1 MTRLSTK
8 ATSGSEKPM
17 LERETV
23 IELTS
28 LSKQFRGWLA
38 LNDVDLDISNRVTGL
53 LGPNGSGKS
62 TLIKHVLGLIAPTS
76 GSGTV
81 FGLDI
86 QQDRLAIRQR
96 LGYMPED
103 DCYIDGI
110 TGVEMVQMSGQF
122 FGIDRREALRRAHEI
137 LDFCGFRQERYREI
151 SGYSTGM
158 RQQIKFAAAI
168 VHNPDFLILD
178 EPTSGLDPEER
189 ERLLWRVQF
198 LNREFGMGVLL
209 STHILPDVQL
219 ICDEVAIL
227 AGGQVRSHKL
237 LSDLQTKRQ
246 WIVRIDLSQRQ
257 EMQRFEEQAR
267 HLGFDCQWDKNAE
280 AFSLMTDNTAT
291 EEISTRIWQLAD
303 TANVQIRQLFPTE
316 ESLEQIFLKTIEGT
330 TNATS

>member
-1 MTRLSTK
+1 MTKITPKTLG
-8 ATSGSEKPM
+8 GSDKPM
-17 LERETV
+17 PERHT
-23 IELTS
+23 IIQLRH

-38 LNDVDLDISNRVTGL
+38 LNNVDLDISNRVTGL

-62 TLIKHVLGLIAPTS
+62 TLIKHLLGLIAPSS
-76 GSGTV
+76 GGGT
-81 FGLDI
+81 FFDLDI
-86 QQDRLAIRQR
+86 QKDRLKIRQR
-96 LGYMPED
+96 IGYMPED

-122 FGIDRREALRRAHEI
+122 FGIGRTEALRRAHEI

-168 VHNPDFLILD
+168 VHNPEYLILD

-227 AGGQVRSHKL
+227 AGGQVRAHKML
-237 LSDLQTKRQ
+237 QELQTKRQ
-246 WIVRIDLSQRQ
+246 WMVRIDLTDAQQMEDFQRNA
-257 EMQRFEEQAR
+257 ERF
-267 HLGFDCQWDKNAE
+267 GFSCSWDKAAE
-280 AFSLMTDNTAT
+280 AFALLTDEADL
-291 EEISTRIWQLAD
+291 EVVSSRIWELTRD
-303 TANVQIRQLFPTE
+303 SGVKMRQLFPME
-316 ESLEQIFLKTIEGT
+316 ESLEQIFLKTIEGVQH
-330 TNATS
+330 ATS

>member
-1 MTRLSTK
+1 MARI
-8 ATSGSEKPM
+8 TSKTTGGSDLPM
-17 LERETV
+17 PERQTI
-23 IELTS
+23 IELTN

-38 LNDVDLDISNRVTGL
+38 LNQVSLDISNRVTGL

-62 TLIKHVLGLIAPTS
+62 TLIKHLLGLIAPTH
-76 GSGTV
+76 GHGTV

-86 QQDRLAIRQR
+86 RSDRLQIRQR
-96 LGYMPED
+96 IGYMPED

-110 TGVEMVQMSGQF
+110 TGVEMVQMSAQF
-122 FGIDRREALRRAHEI
+122 FGMQRLEALRRAHEI

-219 ICDEVAIL
+219 ICDEVVIL
-227 AGGQVRSHKL
+227 AGGQVRAHKL
-237 LSDLQTKRQ
+237 LEELQTRRQ
-246 WIVRIDLSQRQ
+246 WILRFDMTSVQQMETLERLARQ
-257 EMQRFEEQAR
+257 QGFEC
-267 HLGFDCQWDKNAE
+267 HWDKTAE
-280 AFSLMTDNTAT
+280 AYSLTTDDVDL
-291 EEISTRIWQLAD
+291 ESVSDSIWRLAKE
-303 TANVQIRQLFPTE
+303 ANIQVRQLFPTE

-330 TNATS
+330 MHATS